1 MRRFKVQAQA
11 RSGFSLGVRG
21 KVLLLFGG
29 SIFLLLAA
37 IAVAFW
43 KFYVTVQTF
52 QVDVIPRQNNAINI
66 EVLEADFKKQV
77 QEWKDTL
84 LRGKQ
89 PDLLEKHW
97 TAFQQREGDVRNH
110 ADQLR
115 GRVLDAET
123 ADLMGQFIAAHEKMG
138 SAYRHGLEEFKS
150 HGFDSAVGDK
160 AVAGIDRTPTE
171 LLTKA
176 KDRLMSVVAAH
187 AEEATESAYRTIW
200 MSLALLIAVATLAVV
215 AFLIVVQRTITTPLM
230 RLNGAM
236 GEMAGGS
243 LNVSIPG
250 MDRGDEIG
258 DIART
263 IGVIRTNAERE
274 AVKKQEEAQR
284 ADVERA
290 AQRKADM
297 QRLADEFEAAV
308 GNIVTSVTS
317 ASGELTSTATSLT
330 KTAET
335 TQQRSR
341 TVAAASEEAST
352 NVQSVASATEEMV
365 ASISEIGRQVQES
378 NQIAGEAVTQADK
391 TDDRV
396 TKLAQAANRI
406 GDVTQLI
413 TSIAEQTNLLALNA
427 TIEAARA
434 GEAGKGFAVVAQE
447 VKQLAAQTAKATS
460 EISSQIAEIQSATQ
474 DSVAAIKE
482 IGGTIRR
489 VSEIATTIASAVE
502 EQNAA
507 TQEITRS
514 IQQAAAG
521 TTEVASNITDVNDGA
536 MKTGSASVQVL
547 AAARSLSQQSAQLRA
562 EVDRFLATVRAA

>member
-1 MRRFKVQAQA
+1 
-11 RSGFSLGVRG
+11 
-21 KVLLLFGG
+21 VLFASSTL
-29 SIFLLLAA
+29 ILLAA
-37 IAVAFW
+37 AAFGFW
-43 KFYVTVQTF
+43 KFYSTVDAF
-52 QVDVIPRQNNAINI
+52 HSEVVPSQNNAIKV
-66 EVLEADFKKQV
+66 EVVEADFKKQV

-89 PDLLEKHW
+89 PDALEKHW
-97 TAFQQREGDVRNH
+97 TGFQDRERDVRKH
-110 ADQLR
+110 GEELSR
-115 GRVLDAET
+115 SIHDAEAT
-123 ADLMGQFIAAHEKMG
+123 KLVVQFLEAHQKMG
-138 SAYRHGLEEFKS
+138 DAYRRGLEEFKS
-150 HGFDSAVGDK
+150 RGFDSTVGDK
-160 AVAGIDRTPTE
+160 AVAGIDRAPTE
-171 LLTKA
+171 FLVKA
-176 KDRLMSVVAAH
+176 KDHL
-187 AEEATESAYRTIW
+187 
-200 MSLALLIAVATLAVV
+200 MSLAEARTAEVTDSAFQAIWMTVGLLIAVASVAVV
-215 AFLIVVQRTITTPLM
+215 AFLIAVQRGITSPLI

-236 GEMAGGS
+236 GEMAGGN

-263 IGVIRTNAERE
+263 IGVIRTNAESE
-274 AVKKQEEAQR
+274 AIKKQVEAQR
-284 ADVERA
+284 ADAERA

-365 ASISEIGRQVQES
+365 ASISDIGRQVQES
-378 NQIAGEAVTQADK
+378 NQIAGEAVNQADK

-474 DSVAAIKE
+474 DSVVAIKE

-547 AAARSLSQQSAQLRA
+547 AAANSLSQQSAQLRT